1 MTRPRAGVPREAPEL
16 EMLSAFL
23 DWLRGSIVRKL
34 EGLSEEE
41 ARRRL
46 VPSQTTLFGLI
57 KHLAYVERWWFQYNF
72 AGLDVEVP
80 DDDRDF
86 VAEPDETVEQ
96 VVDLYRRECDES
108 RKAIADA
115 SADDHAKRADRKDI
129 TLRWIMIHMIEETAR
144 HAGHADILREQIDG
158 AAGE

>member
-1 MTRPRAGVPREAPEL
+1 
-16 EMLSAFL
+16 MLSAFL

-46 VPSQTTLFGLI
+46 VPSETTLFGLI
-57 KHLAYVERWWFQYNF
+57 KHLACVERWWFQYNF

-86 VAEPDETVEQ
+86 VAEPDETIEQ
-96 VVDLYRRECDES
+96 VVDFYRRECDES
-108 RKAIADA
+108 RRIVAGA
-115 SADDHAKRADRKDI
+115 SPDDHAERAQRREI

-158 AAGE
+158 ATGE